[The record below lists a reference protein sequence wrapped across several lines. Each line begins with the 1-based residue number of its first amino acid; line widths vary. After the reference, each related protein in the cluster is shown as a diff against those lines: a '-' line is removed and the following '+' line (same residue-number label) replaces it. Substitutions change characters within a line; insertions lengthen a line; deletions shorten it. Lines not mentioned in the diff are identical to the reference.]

1 MKRVKDLLRRLRDA
15 GKLLTSALLGI
26 LSLAVNAWLVLTVKD
41 WSGQHWYNPA
51 QDIITSG
58 AATAAILIT
67 IFIYSPEVVKVL
79 AETFLNKRY
88 QAGKDDGHTQ
98 GHKEGRMEG
107 LMEGRIEGLTEGR
120 TEERAELLKF
130 IEEHPEM
137 TLEQVMEHL
146 RQRSGNGRNG
156 KAE

>member
-88 QAGKDDGHTQ
+88 QAGKDDGHT
-98 GHKEGRMEG
+98 
-107 LMEGRIEGLTEGR
+107 EGRIK
-120 TEERAELLKF
+120 ERAELLKF

-137 TLEQVMEHL
+137 TLEEVMEHL

-156 KAE
+156 KSE

>member
-1 MKRVKDLLRRLRDA
+1 MKKVKDLLRRLRDA
-15 GKLLTSALLGI
+15 GKLLTAALLGI

-41 WSGQHWYNPA
+41 WSGQHWYNPT

-88 QAGKDDGHTQ
+88 QAGKDVGLTQ
-98 GHKEGRMEG
+98 GHKEGRIEG
-107 LMEGRIEGLTEGR
+107 LMEGR

-156 KAE
+156 KSE

>member
-41 WSGQHWYNPA
+41 WSGQHWYNPT

-88 QAGKDDGHTQ
+88 QAGKDDGHT
-98 GHKEGRMEG
+98 
-107 LMEGRIEGLTEGR
+107 
-120 TEERAELLKF
+120 EERAEILKF
-130 IEEHPEM
+130 IEKHPEM

-156 KAE
+156 KSE

>member
-1 MKRVKDLLRRLRDA
+1 MKKVKDLLRRLRDA
-15 GKLLTSALLGI
+15 GKLLTAALLGI

-41 WSGQHWYNPA
+41 WSGQHWYNPT

-79 AETFLNKRY
+79 AETFLNKRF
-88 QAGKDDGHTQ
+88 QAGKDVGLTQ
-98 GHKEGRMEG
+98 GHKEGRIEG
-107 LMEGRIEGLTEGR
+107 LMEGR

-130 IEEHPEM
+130 LEEHPEATAEEM
-137 TLEQVMEHL
+137 REFLSQS
-146 RQRSGNGRNG
+146 RRNGSDG

>member
-26 LSLAVNAWLVLTVKD
+26 LSLAANAWFVLTVKD

-88 QAGKDDGHTQ
+88 QAGRD
-98 GHKEGRMEG
+98 
-107 LMEGRIEGLTEGR
+107 
-120 TEERAELLKF
+120 EERAELLKF
-130 IEEHPEM
+130 IEKHPEM

>member
-1 MKRVKDLLRRLRDA
+1 MKKVKDLLRRLRDA

-88 QAGKDDGHTQ
+88 QAGVDVGEVRGEDR
-98 GHKEGRMEG
+98 KEAQVR
-107 LMEGRIEGLTEGR
+107 
-120 TEERAELLKF
+120 KF
-130 IEEHPEM
+130 LEEHPDATAEEV
-137 TLEQVMEHL
+137 LEFLSQS
-146 RQRSGNGRNG
+146 RRNGSDG

>member
-1 MKRVKDLLRRLRDA
+1 MKKVKDLLRRLRDA

-41 WSGQHWYNPA
+41 WSGQHWYNPT

-79 AETFLNKRY
+79 AETFLNKRF
-88 QAGKDDGHTQ
+88 QAG
-98 GHKEGRMEG
+98 RA
-107 LMEGRIEGLTEGR
+107 
-120 TEERAELLKF
+120 EERAELMKF
-130 IEEHPEM
+130 IEKHPEM

-156 KAE
+156 KSE

>member
-1 MKRVKDLLRRLRDA
+1 MKKVKDLLRRLRDA

-26 LSLAVNAWLVLTVKD
+26 LSLAVNAWFVLTVKD
-41 WSGQHWYNPA
+41 WSGQHWYNPT

-88 QAGKDDGHTQ
+88 QAGWDDCEAR
-98 GHKEGRMEG
+98 KEAQVR
-107 LMEGRIEGLTEGR
+107 
-120 TEERAELLKF
+120 KF
-130 IEEHPEM
+130 LEEHPDATAEEV
-137 TLEQVMEHL
+137 LEFLSQS
-146 RQRSGNGRNG
+146 RRNGRNG
-156 KAE
+156 KDE

>member
-41 WSGQHWYNPA
+41 WSGQHWYNPT

-88 QAGKDDGHTQ
+88 QAGKDDGEEIGEVRGIARGEAQ
-98 GHKEGRMEG
+98 KEAQVR
-107 LMEGRIEGLTEGR
+107 
-120 TEERAELLKF
+120 KF
-130 IEEHPEM
+130 LEEHPEA
-137 TLEQVMEHL
+137 TAEEVLEFLSQS
-146 RQRSGNGRNG
+146 RRNGSDG

>member
-1 MKRVKDLLRRLRDA
+1 MKKVKDLLRRLRDA

-98 GHKEGRMEG
+98 GHKEG
-107 LMEGRIEGLTEGR
+107 LMEGR

-137 TLEQVMEHL
+137 TLEEVMEHL

>member
-1 MKRVKDLLRRLRDA
+1 MKKVKDLLRRLRDA

-41 WSGQHWYNPA
+41 WSGQHWYNPT

-88 QAGKDDGHTQ
+88 QAGKED
-98 GHKEGRMEG
+98 
-107 LMEGRIEGLTEGR
+107 GR
-120 TEERAELLKF
+120 TEERAELMKF
-130 IEEHPEM
+130 IEKHPEM

-146 RQRSGNGRNG
+146 RQGSDNGRNG

>member
-1 MKRVKDLLRRLRDA
+1 MKKVKDLLRRLRDA

-79 AETFLNKRY
+79 AETFLNKRF
-88 QAGKDDGHTQ
+88 QAGVDVGHTQ
-98 GHKEGRMEG
+98 GHKEGRIEG
-107 LMEGRIEGLTEGR
+107 LMEGR

-137 TLEQVMEHL
+137 TLEEVMEHL
-146 RQRSGNGRNG
+146 RQRSSNGRNG